1 MRATHG
7 DEQGVSDGGCSVRCL
22 PAEAAAT
29 ARQNVTPDG
38 RETVSFVCAIS
49 RQSEEAVLIGP
60 ALAER
65 LAELEPSVASGQ
77 QARVLASLERATLC
91 ACDIA
96 TLLHT
101 TQADVEREL
110 HDLAARGFVEPA
122 QAGGMPIYRI
132 ADRGR
137 QALATDMPTTGS
149 RAPAASDQTAT
160 TTLQLAP
167 EECASCA
174 GSLPGTLRVVD
185 GVRDVRVDTVTGQV
199 RVDHAPG
206 VTRQDLEAA
215 VTAGGIRL
223 APERQERGDT
233 EPPWWRQPRSVAL
246 TIAAALTALGLLFDF
261 VLGIE
266 PVAIA
271 LFAAAVPIGG
281 YFPAGAGVRALRHG
295 RVTINTLLVGAVAG
309 AVALGLFEEAAILVV
324 IFSLGEVLEEYAAD
338 KARGS
343 LRALLELAPQEAR
356 VLRDGVQQIVTIDSL
371 VPGERV
377 LVLPGEKLPTDGRV
391 VDGSSAVDQ
400 SPVTGESMPVEVAP
414 GSDVFGATLNGDGA
428 LEIKVTKRYDDTTLA
443 RVIHQISETQAHKA
457 PSERFVERFGA
468 IYTPAMFALAIA
480 VAVLP
485 PLVFGADLRIWFER
499 GLVVLVVSCSCALV
513 LSVPVAIV
521 SAITRAARAGILVK
535 GGRYLEALGRIH
547 VVAFDKTGTLTQGRP
562 EVVDVIALDG
572 MPERDLLALAAAVE
586 SRSDHP
592 LAQAIVRRA
601 AEQDISVPEVREAR
615 SLTGIGAEARLDGH
629 VYRVGRARLFER
641 DSEPGN
647 WSNVLDAQEAQGRTA
662 VLVGSERGVAGVIVL
677 ADEVRPDAA
686 DTVAR
691 LRRLGVRHVLMLTGD
706 NEPAARAI
714 AEQVGIDDFR
724 AGLLPQDKTAA
735 IRELRE
741 RYGPIAMVGDGINDA
756 PAMAQADIGIAMG
769 AAGSDVALETAD
781 LALMADDL
789 RRLPDAIGLSRR
801 ALANIR
807 QNIAMSLAVIVA
819 LVTAA
824 FAGWISLV
832 TGLLLNEAAALLI
845 IANGLRL
852 LRWSPA
858 PDAEQ
863 QVCSDA
869 RVVEATA

>member
-1 MRATHG
+1 M
-7 DEQGVSDGGCSVRCL
+7 QCL
-22 PAEAAAT
+22 SAEAAAT
-29 ARQNVTPDG
+29 ARQHVTPDG
-38 RETVSFVCAIS
+38 RETVCFVCAIS
-49 RQSEEAVLIGP
+49 RRPEEAVLIGP
-60 ALAER
+60 GLAER
-65 LAELEPSVASGQ
+65 LADLQPSVASAE

-96 TLLHT
+96 TLLDT
-101 TQADVEREL
+101 PQADVEDHLR
-110 HDLAARGFVEPA
+110 DLAARGLVEPA
-122 QAGGMPIYRI
+122 QADGMPTYAL
-132 ADRGR
+132 ADPGH
-137 QALATDMPTTGS
+137 QALATLTHMPSNGS
-149 RAPAASDQTAT
+149 RGPAAAERTAT

-174 GSLPGTLRVVD
+174 GSLPGTLSVVD
-185 GVRDVRVDTVTGQV
+185 GVQDVRVDTVTGQV
-199 RVDHAPG
+199 RVEHAPG
-206 VTRQDLEAA
+206 VTREDLEAA

-223 APERQERGDT
+223 AAEREERGDG
-233 EPPWWRQPRSVAL
+233 EAPWWRRPRSVAL
-246 TIAAALTALGLLFDF
+246 AIAAVLTALGLLFDF
-261 VLGIE
+261 VLGVE

-271 LFAAAVPIGG
+271 LFLAAVPIGG
-281 YFPAGAGVRALRHG
+281 YFPAGAGLRALRRG
-295 RVTINTLLVGAVAG
+295 RVTINTLLVGALAG
-309 AVALGLFEEAAILVV
+309 ALALGLFEEAAILVV
-324 IFSLGEVLEEYAAD
+324 VFSLGEVLEEYAAD

-356 VLRDGVQQIVTIDSL
+356 VLRDGTHQMVPVDTLI
-371 VPGERV
+371 PGERV

-400 SPVTGESMPVEVAP
+400 SPVTGESVPVEVTP
-414 GSDVFGATLNGDGA
+414 CSEVFGATLNGDGA
-428 LEIKVTKRYDDTTLA
+428 LEIEVTKRYEDTTLA
-443 RVIHQISETQAHKA
+443 RVIHQVREAQAHKA
-457 PSERFVERFGA
+457 PSERFAERFGA
-468 IYTPAMFALAIA
+468 IYTPAMFALATA
-480 VAVLP
+480 LAVLP
-485 PLVFGADLRIWFER
+485 ALLFDADLRTWFER

-535 GGRYLEALGRIH
+535 GGLYLEALGRIH

-562 EVVDVIALDG
+562 EVVDVVALDG
-572 MPERDLLALAAAVE
+572 MTNRDLLALAAAVE

-601 AEQDISVPEVREAR
+601 AEQDVMVPEVSDAR
-615 SLTGIGAEARLDGH
+615 TLTGIGAEARLDGH

-641 DSEPGN
+641 DGDSGK
-647 WSNVLDAQEAQGRTA
+647 WSHVLDAQQAHGRTA
-662 VLVGSERGVAGVIVL
+662 VLVGSDRGVAGVIAL
-677 ADEVRPDAA
+677 ADEVRPQAA

-691 LRRLGVRHVLMLTGD
+691 LRELGVRHVLMLTGD
-706 NEPAARAI
+706 NEPTARAI

-724 AGLLPQDKTAA
+724 AGLLPEDKTAA
-735 IRELRE
+735 VRELRE

-819 LVTAA
+819 LVLAA
-824 FAGWISLV
+824 FVGWINLV
-832 TGLLLNEAAALLI
+832 SGLILNEAAALLI

-852 LRWSPA
+852 LRWNA
-858 PDAEQ
+858 A
-863 QVCSDA
+863 SDTEH
-869 RVVEATA
+869 RSGGDVQVVEAGA